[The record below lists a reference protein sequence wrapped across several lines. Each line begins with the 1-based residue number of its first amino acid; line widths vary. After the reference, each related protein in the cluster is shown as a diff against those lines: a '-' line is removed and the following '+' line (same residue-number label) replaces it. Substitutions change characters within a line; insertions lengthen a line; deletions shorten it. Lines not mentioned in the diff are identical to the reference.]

1 MAEALIEIRDLCKI
15 YNPGE
20 VEVRALDHVNLTINR
35 GELVA
40 IIGQS
45 GSGKSTLMNQLG
57 CLDVPTSGDYYLSG
71 QNVAKLNGEGALSPV
86 ENTDPASWKNW
97 YPAVTLKF
105 KRQSAFWMPPYMSAN
120 MSPEKYYP
128 D

>member
-1 MAEALIEIRDLCKI
+1 MMVTYSFEFGQFSIQKETLVGVQDRHGLKVYEYAVAS
-15 YNPGE
+15 
-20 VEVRALDHVNLTINR
+20 VN
-35 GELVA
+35 G
-40 IIGQS
+40 
-45 GSGKSTLMNQLG
+45 
-57 CLDVPTSGDYYLSG
+57 
-71 QNVAKLNGEGALSPV
+71 NGEGALSPV